1 MLGPNTFKPVQFGRF
16 LLTDRLAVGGMA
28 EIFTAKLVGAMGFEK
43 RLVVKRILP
52 DYAAD
57 RNFVHMLATEAKL
70 VCNLEHPNIVQVYE
84 LGEVDG
90 RYYIAMEYVDGLDA
104 RTLWRTL
111 ARRDLRLPIPLALY
125 VASEFLKGLDYAH
138 NAIGPDGQAL
148 GVVHRDVSPSNVMVS
163 FRGDV
168 KIGDFGIALVQQE
181 SKSRVSTVK
190 GKYGYMTPE
199 QLSGAPVDH
208 RSDVFASGAVL
219 AELLTGRR
227 LFKGKNDYETMRRV
241 IDVNLHVLDEHEPD
255 IPPDVMAVVRRA
267 LMRDVEARYQSA
279 AAFQEAL
286 ASLLHGSAPRIGG
299 KSLAAFVAEHVV
311 PHMAGR
317 ERVEES
323 QVTASGAMEPETISH
338 TLTPSAEVTPSAEYE
353 ESEPTI
359 PGGPPEFVES
369 WGDGDFVEDEPTGSI
384 QVVDWSRLAPE
395 LAHVDGKTIEEAQPR
410 DGGGLAGHVQSQL
423 DRDLAVLSGERAGG
437 AGFRHHGEVEFDFSE
452 DDEPSVKLMTRDEVL
467 RRMEG
472 ELDRPRPALDA
483 RPASRSAPAPAPKP
497 APGASHLEGITV
509 SLRLEEAD
517 ARGGGAAPEFI
528 GTLASHSVTRVLYRL
543 CVAGDTGLL
552 TVSGPGTAGRQAEIQ
567 GRIAALQDEL
577 GATTDRP
584 GADRRTCQVE
594 LESGQS
600 TLVSADRCEEAL
612 AAYLVRV
619 GVVSEERLAACIV
632 EHPRLCPVSALVA
645 SGELAPLQLSRQL
658 SSFVQWS
665 VLGAFSW
672 GSGSYAFRRGARCT
686 EGFPSTYR
694 GLELIAKGVSYIEE
708 QALDGYLARLAGRKL
723 VVNAVA
729 SATVE
734 GLGTLAPCREVHA
747 AFASPHTTAQV
758 IEACAAFDPRR
769 VKQALYLLIESEL
782 VKPAQPPSTP

>member
-57 RNFVHMLATEAKL
+57 RHFVRMLATEAKL

-111 ARRDLRLPIPLALY
+111 ARRDLRLPIPLALF

-138 NAIGPDGQAL
+138 NAIGPDGQPL
-148 GVVHRDVSPSNVMVS
+148 GVVHRDVSPSNIMIS

-181 SKSRVSTVK
+181 SKGPVSTVK
-190 GKYGYMTPE
+190 GKFGYMTPE
-199 QLSGAPVDH
+199 QLSGAAVDH
-208 RSDVFASGAVL
+208 RSDIFASGAVL
-219 AELLTGRR
+219 AELITGHR

-241 IDVNLHVLDEHEPD
+241 IDVDLHVLDEQEPD
-255 IPPDVMAVVRRA
+255 IPPEVMDVVRTA

-286 ASLLHGSAPRIGG
+286 ASLLHGSAPRVGG
-299 KSLAAFVAEHVV
+299 KTLAAFVAEHVV
-311 PHMAGR
+311 PHLAGGDR
-317 ERVEES
+317 GEES

-338 TLTPSAEVTPSAEYE
+338 TLTPTAEVTPSGEYE
-353 ESEPTI
+353 ETEPTI

-369 WGDGDFVEDEPTGSI
+369 HGDGDYFEDEPTGSI

-395 LAHVDGKTIEEAQPR
+395 LAHLDGKTMEEAPPR
-410 DGGGLAGHVQSQL
+410 DGGGLAGHVQSQFE
-423 DRDLAVLSGERAGG
+423 RDLVVLSSETDAG
-437 AGFRHHGEVEFDFSE
+437 ADIRHHGEMEFDFSE
-452 DDEPSVKLMTRDEVL
+452 DDEPSVKLMTRDEML
-467 RRMEG
+467 RRMEA
-472 ELDRPRPALDA
+472 EIAVPRPTRAARPRAAPPPSA
-483 RPASRSAPAPAPKP
+483 SAPD
-497 APGASHLEGITV
+497 LEGITI

-528 GTLASHSVTRVLYRL
+528 GTLATHSVTRVLYRL
-543 CVAGDTGLL
+543 CVAGESGLL
-552 TVSGPGTAGRQAEIQ
+552 TVSGPGTVGRQAEIQ
-567 GRIAALQDEL
+567 GRIAALQDRL
-577 GATTDRP
+577 GAATDRP
-584 GADRRTCQVE
+584 GADRRTCQIE
-594 LESGQS
+594 LASGQP
-600 TLVSADRCEEAL
+600 TLVSADRSEEAL

-619 GVVSEERLAACIV
+619 GVVSEDRLATRIV
-632 EHPRLCPVSALVA
+632 EHPTLCPVSALVA

-665 VLGAFSW
+665 VLSAFSW
-672 GSGSYAFRRGARCT
+672 GSGSYAFRREASGT

-708 QALDGYLARLAGRKL
+708 LALDGYLARLAGRKL

-747 AFASPHTTAQV
+747 TFAAPRTTAQV
-758 IEACAAFDPRR
+758 IEACATFDARR

-782 VKPAQPPSTP
+782 VKPA